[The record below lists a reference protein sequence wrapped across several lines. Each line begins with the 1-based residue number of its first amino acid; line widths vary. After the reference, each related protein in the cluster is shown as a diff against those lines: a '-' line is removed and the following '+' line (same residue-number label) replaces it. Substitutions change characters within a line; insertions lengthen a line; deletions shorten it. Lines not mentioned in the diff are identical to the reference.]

1 MFYILNV
8 WGVVCYTGVTMRD
21 LTIIGGSAAAITAGI
36 YAARRGL
43 NFVVV
48 AKEFGGEVATSGEV
62 GNWPGM
68 PKTDGFTLAKQFK
81 EHLDSYGAPTE
92 DGVWVEA
99 IVKEADGT
107 FTVKGKRGDAVL
119 SFQSRAVIVA
129 TGVHPRELGVPGEKE
144 YRNKGV
150 SYCTTCDGPI
160 FAGKVTATVGG
171 GNSALESALM
181 LSDIAS
187 HVYVVNKNAAFKGDA
202 MLMENLA
209 KKKNVTVLYNALTTK
224 IEGEQFVQKLV
235 YTDGSGT
242 EQSFAVDGIFV
253 HIGNIPNSSIAPPEV
268 VKDDIGQIVV
278 DAYCAT
284 NVPGLFAAGDV
295 TNVPFNQ
302 IVIATG
308 QGCIAALAAVQYLN
322 RQS

>member
-1 MFYILNV
+1 
-8 WGVVCYTGVTMRD
+8 MRD

-62 GNWPGM
+62 GNWPGVQQ
-68 PKTDGFTLAKQFK
+68 TDGFALAKQFK
-81 EHLDSYGAPTE
+81 DHLDFYKAPTE
-92 DGVWVEA
+92 DGVLVES
-99 IVKEADGT
+99 IVKGTDGI
-107 FTVKGKRGDAVL
+107 FTVSAKRGDEAL

-144 YRNKGV
+144 FRNKGV

-160 FAGKVTATVGG
+160 FSGKITATVGG

-181 LSDIAS
+181 LADIAS
-187 HVYVVNKNAAFKGDA
+187 HVYVINKNTAFKGDQ
-202 MLMENLA
+202 MLIENLQ
-209 KKKNVTVLYNALTTK
+209 KKQNVTILYNALTTR
-224 IEGEQFVQKLV
+224 IEGDQFVKHLAYKDAEGV
-235 YTDGSGT
+235 EHVLDVEG
-242 EQSFAVDGIFV
+242 VFV
-253 HIGNIPNSSIAPPEV
+253 HIGNIPNSSVVPSEV
-268 VKDDIGQIVV
+268 EKDAIGQIVV
-278 DAYCAT
+278 DAHCAT
-284 NVPGLFAAGDV
+284 NVSGLFAAGDV

-302 IVIATG
+302 IVIAAG
-308 QGCIAALAAVQYLN
+308 QGCIAALTAVQYLN